1 MVQEAEIGP
10 GDLEKKKKIDQQ
22 FFFRFLEHGAWGP
35 CLK

>member
-10 GDLEKKKKIDQQ
+10 GDLEKKKIDQQ